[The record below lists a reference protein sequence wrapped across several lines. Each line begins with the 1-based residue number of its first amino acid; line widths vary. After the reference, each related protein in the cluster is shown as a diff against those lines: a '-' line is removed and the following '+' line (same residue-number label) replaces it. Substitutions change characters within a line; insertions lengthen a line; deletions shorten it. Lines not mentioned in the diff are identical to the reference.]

1 MNFRRNAILWALL
14 PALLL
19 APPLAWLGSR
29 LRQDASEALRD
40 SVQDTLS
47 LYAAAIVRSFDRIE
61 SKVES
66 LAAFASSQI
75 AADGKID
82 QGHFNL
88 FAAGLH
94 ESAQWIRAFQ
104 VVSNGIITHTFPLRG
119 NESVLGYDLLAD
131 PRPVLG
137 GDVLRALE
145 TGRVTVTGPVE
156 LVQGGSGIIVR
167 KAITKKGEEPGRL
180 VAVVL
185 NATPLLAESGIEAA
199 SSKNLQLAIRRV
211 GGTVLFGLDSLFGQ
225 NPVQQRLSLPDGT
238 WEMAA
243 CPVGGWP
250 PSRNRQIIAFELAGT
265 MIVLLVCALVY
276 SFAYRQVNLE
286 ETVRARTQAL
296 QNEFVLKQQSQEQF
310 RLIMENLADLVAVL
324 DVQGHRLYNS
334 PSYRHI
340 LGDPDL
346 LLGTS
351 SFAQVHP
358 EDRVRV
364 EEAFQETIRT
374 AEGQRLQYRLVDQAG
389 RARYIESQGSVIRDA
404 QGRVSQVVVVSRDMT
419 ERQQAEET
427 LRESETRYRFLF
439 EQNPMPML
447 IYERGSFQMLA
458 VNQAFVQDYGY
469 TRSEALAMRLLDL
482 YPVEEKDKIASLAS
496 GLQGH
501 ANVGEWRHRKRDGSY
516 MTIVAS
522 SHDLTYDGRD
532 ARVAVMT
539 DITERKRM
547 EEALRHS
554 EEKIREWNVT
564 LERRVRE
571 RTAELAVAKDR
582 AESADRLKSAFLA
595 TMSHELRTP
604 LNSIIGFTGILLQ
617 GLAGPLNAE
626 QSKQLGM
633 VQGSARHLLALIND
647 VLDISKI
654 EAGQL
659 EVRSEPFDLGQSV
672 EKVVAL
678 VRPLAVKKSL
688 QLRAELPAKL
698 GIIVSD
704 RVRVEQ
710 VLLNLLNN
718 AVKFTD
724 TGEVVLLA
732 ERRETEA
739 PPGSSLQ
746 PPVAVLQVRDTGIGI
761 KPEDMVKLF
770 QPFRQIDVGL
780 TRQHEGTGLGLAI
793 CRRLAS
799 MLGGE
804 ITARSVFGE
813 GSTFSFHLPAQ
824 PKA

>member
-19 APPLAWLGSR
+19 APPVAWLGGR

-40 SVQDTLS
+40 NVQDTLR

-75 AADGKID
+75 TTDGRID

-94 ESAQWIRAFQ
+94 ESARWIRAFQ
-104 VVSNGIITHTFPLRG
+104 VVSNGIITHTFPLQG
-119 NESVLGYDLLAD
+119 NEPVLGYNLLAD

-137 GDVLRALE
+137 GDVIRALE
-145 TGRVTVTGPVE
+145 TGRVTVTGPVK
-156 LVQGGSGIIVR
+156 LVQGGEGLIVR
-167 KAITKKGEEPGRL
+167 KALSRKGEKPGWL

-185 NATPLLAESGIEAA
+185 NVQPLLAESGIEAA
-199 SSKNLQLAIRRV
+199 SSNGLHLAIRRI
-211 GGTVLFGLDSLFGQ
+211 GGSALFGPASLFDEQ
-225 NPVQQRLSLPDGT
+225 SVQQRLSLPDGN

-243 CPVGGWP
+243 CPIGGWP
-250 PSRNRQIIAFELAGT
+250 ASRNRQIVAFELAGT

-276 SFAYRQVNLE
+276 SFACRQVNLE
-286 ETVRARTQAL
+286 ETVRARTRAL
-296 QNEFVLKQQSQEQF
+296 HNEFVLKQQSQEQF

-334 PSYRHI
+334 PSYRQI

-358 EDRVRV
+358 EDRARV

-404 QGRVSQVVVVSRDMT
+404 QGRISQVVVVSRDMT
-419 ERQQAEET
+419 ERQ
-427 LRESETRYRFLF
+427 
-439 EQNPMPML
+439 
-447 IYERGSFQMLA
+447 
-458 VNQAFVQDYGY
+458 
-469 TRSEALAMRLLDL
+469 
-482 YPVEEKDKIASLAS
+482 
-496 GLQGH
+496 
-501 ANVGEWRHRKRDGSY
+501 
-516 MTIVAS
+516 
-522 SHDLTYDGRD
+522 
-532 ARVAVMT
+532 
-539 DITERKRM
+539 
-547 EEALRHS
+547 HS
-554 EEKIREWNVT
+554 EEKIREWNAT
-564 LERRVRE
+564 LERRVQE

-617 GLAGPLNAE
+617 GLAGPLNGE

-659 EVRSEPFDLGQSV
+659 EIRPEPFELSQSV
-672 EKVVAL
+672 EKVIAL
-678 VRPLAVKKSL
+678 VRPLAEKKSL
-688 QLRAELPAKL
+688 QLRAELPADL

-724 TGEVVLLA
+724 AGEVVLVA

-739 PPGSSLQ
+739 PPGSSLR

-761 KPEDMVKLF
+761 QAEDMAKLF

-793 CRRLAS
+793 CRRLAG

-804 ITARSVFGE
+804 ITARSVFGQ
-813 GSTFSFHLPAQ
+813 GSTFAFHIPAQ